1 MRHKIGSSF
10 DWIVLGR
17 LTNVKRQIVRALI
30 IALTLIFL
38 SGMAIDKRVD

>member
-10 DWIVLGR
+10 DWIVQEDP
-17 LTNVKRQIVRALI
+17 QILIKIDRALI

-38 SGMAIDKRVD
+38 SGMAIDIRVD